1 MTATRALHLLQALGT
16 NDFRLVR
23 RQTLLFF
30 MLAYPLAWALAL
42 RWGAQPFTNWLR
54 PTFDLEP
61 YYALMASGFLLL
73 MPPLIFGFV
82 IGFLLLD
89 ERDDRMLSALQVTPL
104 PLTGYL
110 AYRCLAPIVLGIVMI
125 RIIVPLA
132 NMVQISFL
140 ALTAIAVV
148 AAIEGA
154 AAALFVAVAANNK
167 VEGFALVKALWALPM
182 AAMVAYFVESKWQL
196 AFGVVPMYW
205 PSKAFWIAVEGGE
218 GFWAYLVVGLLVHL
232 GLLWLCVR
240 RFQRLVLT

>member
-1 MTATRALHLLQALGT
+1 MTATRALQALGS

-23 RQTLLFF
+23 RQSLLFF
-30 MLAYPLAWALAL
+30 MLAYPLAWGLAL

-61 YYALMASGFLLL
+61 YYPLLASGFLLL

-89 ERDDRMLSALQVTPL
+89 ERDDRTLSALQVTPL

-125 RIIVPLA
+125 CIIVPMA
-132 NMVQISFL
+132 NMVQISFI

-154 AAALFVAVAANNK
+154 AVALFVAVAANNK
-167 VEGFALVKALWALPM
+167 VEGFALVKALGALPM
-182 AAMVAYFVESKWQL
+182 AAMLAYFVESNWQL

-205 PSKAFWIAVEGGE
+205 PYKAFWIAVEGGE

-232 GLLWLCVR
+232 GLLWWCVR